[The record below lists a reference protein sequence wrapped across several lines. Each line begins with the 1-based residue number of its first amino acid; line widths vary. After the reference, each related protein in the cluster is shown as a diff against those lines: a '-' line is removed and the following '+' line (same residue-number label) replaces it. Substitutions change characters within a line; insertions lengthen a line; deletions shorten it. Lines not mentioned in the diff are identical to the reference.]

1 MTQRQQI
8 QMLNSI
14 MPEIVESKDP
24 EATMLKCAKK
34 NNLSPAQLEK
44 LGHVFNSMKTLVGLE
59 KQANRGDSFSIV
71 DVPEMVSKYTTYD
84 PERVLSDKAEAVHSK
99 VDKLTKYAS
108 SDPDGWGECLKFMQM
123 SKSASANNDW
133 CFEKQTLPSCTE
145 WIKKTATRTNE
156 GGAIE
161 FNNTEVGDEWL
172 EMDPDGVNADIMHKA
187 AASRLKLYN
196 AVNNDLD
203 EAEMTLRQVV
213 EEAGVAVQEKL
224 ANFKA
229 KILSNKED
237 WATCIMDAQDLLPGE
252 EFSKVASIVES
263 YFEKNKV
270 RGFEKIATISRGYTP
285 RLARDTTGL
294 VSELQEIADL
304 QAAKDK
310 ALDLLEGFSV
320 KSASKSSTA
329 DLINALSF
337 EKFHD
342 KVDKGLEKWHEATKE
357 MRDNP
362 FDYDTSL
369 QLDYDK
375 SLDNGLREV
384 TLQKLMLTDPI
395 IAEADQAT
403 VQDLFNTIADLSPTI
418 AKDPIRM
425 APVLKEALQYDAL
438 PMQQIKDLL
447 SVEESAGK
455 VKKLQREEDESKKV
469 KI

>member
-1 MTQRQQI
+1 
-8 QMLNSI
+8 
-14 MPEIVESKDP
+14 
-24 EATMLKCAKK
+24 
-34 NNLSPAQLEK
+34 
-44 LGHVFNSMKTLVGLE
+44 
-59 KQANRGDSFSIV
+59 
-71 DVPEMVSKYTTYD
+71 
-84 PERVLSDKAEAVHSK
+84 
-99 VDKLTKYAS
+99 
-108 SDPDGWGECLKFMQM
+108 
-123 SKSASANNDW
+123 
-133 CFEKQTLPSCTE
+133 
-145 WIKKTATRTNE
+145 
-156 GGAIE
+156 
-161 FNNTEVGDEWL
+161 
-172 EMDPDGVNADIMHKA
+172 
-187 AASRLKLYN
+187 
-196 AVNNDLD
+196 
-203 EAEMTLRQVV
+203 MTLRQVV

-224 ANFKA
+224 ANFKT

>member
-84 PERVLSDKAEAVHSK
+84 PERVLSEKAEEVHSK

-156 GGAIE
+156 GGAVE

-172 EMDPDGVNADIMHKA
+172 EMDPDGVKADIMHKS

-196 AVNNDLD
+196 SVNNDLE

-213 EEAGVAVQEKL
+213 EDAGVALQEKL
-224 ANFKA
+224 ASFKLE
-229 KILSNKED
+229 ILGNREA
-237 WATCIMDAQDLLPGE
+237 WATCIMDAQDLLSE
-252 EFSKVASIVES
+252 SEFNKAASIVET
-263 YFEKNKV
+263 YFEKNNV
-270 RGFEKIATISRGYTP
+270 YGLEKAANISRGYSP
-285 RLARDTTGL
+285 RLASDTTGL
-294 VSELQEIADL
+294 VADLQEIADL
-304 QAAKDK
+304 QAAKEK
-310 ALDLLEGFSV
+310 ALDLLDGFSV
-320 KSASKSSTA
+320 KSASKTSS
-329 DLINALSF
+329 LIDALSF
-337 EKFHD
+337 NKFHE
-342 KVDKGLEKWHEATKE
+342 KLDKGLEQWHEHTKE
-357 MRDNP
+357 VRNNP
-362 FDYDTSL
+362 LDYDTSL
-369 QLDYDK
+369 QLNYDK
-375 SLDNGLREV
+375 SLDNGLREI

-418 AKDPIRM
+418 ARDPIRM

-455 VKKLQREEDESKKV
+455 VKKLKREEDESKKV